1 MSEQDR
7 SLLKPKPPQTVPSTE
22 GAIVEQ
28 SLPGTETPSC
38 RASRAQRPRL
48 ESSNVF
54 EAPNILF
61 AAAGLAVF
69 VAAVLPKLLRDMPFS
84 MPMVFL
90 GAGMAAFALIPTLP
104 DPDPIV
110 HSDFVLHLSEVC
122 VIISLMGAGLA
133 LDRPVGRKRWST
145 TWRLLGI
152 AMPLCIIAVT
162 LLGLWFLGLG
172 LGAALLVAS
181 SLAPTDPVLASEVQ
195 VGEPADHEEGANKE
209 DEVRFGLTSEAGLN
223 DGLAF
228 PFVYLAIAISI
239 AGSSPSAWFPE
250 WFGVDVLWR
259 LAVGLL
265 LGFLT
270 GKVLARIF
278 FSARAESLRLSNHSE
293 GFVALA
299 ATFLAYGVTEM
310 IEGYGFIAVFVC
322 AVTIRAAEHTHGYHR
337 VLHSYVEQLERL
349 MTVVI
354 LVLLGGAIAR
364 GLLEGVGWTEV
375 LVALA
380 LLLVVRPLAGWLGLL
395 GGKTGPRERIAL
407 SFFGIRGIGSLYYLS
422 YALGKGNFGGQAE
435 WLWAFVGLVVALSIV
450 IHGATTSPLMNRLD
464 KLRAKK
470 ARAVSGDEGLAPNT
484 PV

>member
-1 MSEQDR
+1 M
-7 SLLKPKPPQTVPSTE
+7 
-22 GAIVEQ
+22 
-28 SLPGTETPSC
+28 
-38 RASRAQRPRL
+38 
-48 ESSNVF
+48 F

-69 VAAVLPKLLRDMPFS
+69 TAAVLPKLLRDMPFS

-90 GAGMAAFALIPTLP
+90 GAGMGAFALIPTLP
-104 DPDPIV
+104 DPDPV
-110 HSDFVLHLSEVC
+110 AHGDFVLHLSEIC

-133 LDRPVGRKRWST
+133 LDRPVGRRQWST

-152 AMPLCIIAVT
+152 AMPLCIIGLT
-162 LLGLWFLGLG
+162 LLGMWLLGLG

-195 VGEPADHEEGANKE
+195 VGEPADDDGGTNKE

-239 AGSSPSAWFPE
+239 AGSAPSAWFAE

-259 LAVGLL
+259 LALGLL
-265 LGFLT
+265 VGFLT
-270 GKVLARIF
+270 GKVLARLF
-278 FSARAESLRLSNHSE
+278 FSARADSLRLSNHSE

-310 IEGYGFIAVFVC
+310 VEGYGFIAVFVC
-322 AVTIRAAEHTHGYHR
+322 AVTIRAAERTHGYHR

-349 MTVVI
+349 LTVVI

-364 GLLEGVGWTEV
+364 GLLAGIGWAEV

-380 LLLVVRPLAGWLGLL
+380 FLLVVRPLAGWLGLL

-422 YALGKGNFGGQAE
+422 YALGKGRFADQAE

-464 KLRAKK
+464 RLRVVR

>member
-1 MSEQDR
+1 M
-7 SLLKPKPPQTVPSTE
+7 
-22 GAIVEQ
+22 
-28 SLPGTETPSC
+28 
-38 RASRAQRPRL
+38 
-48 ESSNVF
+48 F
-54 EAPNILF
+54 EAPSILF
-61 AAAGLAVF
+61 AAAGAAVF
-69 VAAVLPKLLRDMPFS
+69 VAAVLPKLLRNMPFS

-90 GAGMAAFALIPTLP
+90 GAGMAAFALIPSLP
-104 DPDPIV
+104 DPDPV
-110 HSDFVLHLSEVC
+110 AHGDFVSHLAEIC

-133 LDRPVGRKRWST
+133 LDRPVGRKNWAT

-152 AMPLCIIAVT
+152 AMPLCIIALT

-195 VGEPADHEEGANKE
+195 VGEPADHDDEADKE

-239 AGSSPSAWFPE
+239 VGSSPLEWFPA

-259 LAVGLL
+259 LAIGLL

-270 GKVLARIF
+270 GRVLARLF
-278 FSARAESLRLSNHSE
+278 FSARADSLRLSNHSE

-322 AVTIRAAEHTHGYHR
+322 AVTIRAAERTHGYHR

-349 MTVVI
+349 LTVVI

-364 GLLEGVGWTEV
+364 GLLEGIGWAEV

-380 LLLVVRPLAGWLGLL
+380 FLLVVRPLAGWVGLM

-422 YALGKGNFGGQAE
+422 YALGKGKFADQAE

-464 KLRAKK
+464 RLRERK

>member
-1 MSEQDR
+1 M
-7 SLLKPKPPQTVPSTE
+7 
-22 GAIVEQ
+22 
-28 SLPGTETPSC
+28 
-38 RASRAQRPRL
+38 
-48 ESSNVF
+48 F
-54 EAPNILF
+54 EAPSILF
-61 AAAGLAVF
+61 AAAGAAVF
-69 VAAVLPKLLRDMPFS
+69 VAAILPKLLRNAPFS

-90 GAGMAAFALIPTLP
+90 GAGMAVFSLIPTLP
-104 DPDPIV
+104 DPDPLV
-110 HSDFVLHLSEVC
+110 HGDFTTHLAEVC

-133 LDRPVGRKRWST
+133 LDRPLGRRSWAT

-162 LLGLWFLGLG
+162 LMGLWFLGLG
-172 LGAALLVAS
+172 LGAALLVAA

-195 VGEPADHEEGANKE
+195 VGEPADEPDETDKE

-239 AGSSPSAWFPE
+239 VGASPSAWFPE
-250 WFGVDVLWR
+250 WFGVDVVWR
-259 LAVGLL
+259 LGIGALVG
-265 LGFLT
+265 FAT
-270 GKVLARIF
+270 GKLLARLF
-278 FSARAESLRLSNHSE
+278 FSAGKESLRLANHSE

-299 ATFLAYGVTEM
+299 ATFLAYGLTEM

-322 AVTIRAAEHTHGYHR
+322 AVTIRSAEHTHGYHR

-364 GLLEGVGWTEV
+364 GLLAEIGWVEL

-380 LLLVVRPLAGWLGLL
+380 FLLLVRPAAGWLGLL
-395 GGKTGPRERIAL
+395 GGKTGPYERVAL

-422 YALGKGNFGGQAE
+422 YALGKGQFSEAE
-435 WLWAFVGLVVALSIV
+435 WLWSFVGLVVALSIV

-464 KLRAKK
+464 RLRKRK
-470 ARAVSGDEGLAPNT
+470 ALAESGDEGKAPTT

>member
-1 MSEQDR
+1 M
-7 SLLKPKPPQTVPSTE
+7 
-22 GAIVEQ
+22 
-28 SLPGTETPSC
+28 
-38 RASRAQRPRL
+38 
-48 ESSNVF
+48 F
-54 EAPNILF
+54 EAPSILF

-69 VAAVLPKLLRDMPFS
+69 IAAVLPKLLRDVPFS

-104 DPDPIV
+104 DPDPLV

-133 LDRPVGRKRWST
+133 LDRPVGRRLWST

-152 AMPLCIIAVT
+152 AMPLCIIGLT

-195 VGEPADHEEGANKE
+195 VGEPADDDGGTNKE

-239 AGSSPSAWFPE
+239 VGSSPSAWFPE

-270 GKVLARIF
+270 GKVLARLF

-322 AVTIRAAEHTHGYHR
+322 AVTIRTAERTHGYHR

-349 MTVVI
+349 LTVVI
-354 LVLLGGAIAR
+354 LVLLGGAIGR
-364 GLLEGVGWTEV
+364 GLLAGIGWAEV

-380 LLLVVRPLAGWLGLL
+380 FLLVVRPLAGWLGLL

-422 YALGKGNFGGQAE
+422 YALGKGRFADQAE
-435 WLWAFVGLVVALSIV
+435 WLWGFVGLVVALSIV
-450 IHGATTSPLMNRLD
+450 IHGATTTPLMNRLD
-464 KLRAKK
+464 RLRLKK

>member
-1 MSEQDR
+1 M
-7 SLLKPKPPQTVPSTE
+7 
-22 GAIVEQ
+22 
-28 SLPGTETPSC
+28 
-38 RASRAQRPRL
+38 
-48 ESSNVF
+48 F

-69 VAAVLPKLLRDMPFS
+69 TAAVLPKLLRDMPFS

-90 GAGMAAFALIPTLP
+90 GAGMGAFALIPTLP
-104 DPDPIV
+104 DPDPIAN
-110 HSDFVLHLSEVC
+110 SDFVLHLAEVC

-133 LDRPVGRKRWST
+133 LDRPVGRKRWAT

-152 AMPLCIIAVT
+152 AMPLCIIALT

-195 VGEPADHEEGANKE
+195 VGEPADQDDGAEKE

-239 AGSSPSAWFPE
+239 VGSSPSDWFPE

-259 LAVGLL
+259 LAIGLL

-270 GKVLARIF
+270 GKVLARLF

-322 AVTIRAAEHTHGYHR
+322 AVTIRAAERTHGYHR

-349 MTVVI
+349 LTVVI

-364 GLLEGVGWTEV
+364 GLLEGIGWAEV

-380 LLLVVRPLAGWLGLL
+380 FLLVVRPLAGWLGLL

-422 YALGKGNFGGQAE
+422 YALGKGKFSDQAE

-464 KLRAKK
+464 KLREKK

>member
-1 MSEQDR
+1 MLE
-7 SLLKPKPPQTVPSTE
+7 PPS
-22 GAIVEQ
+22 
-28 SLPGTETPSC
+28 
-38 RASRAQRPRL
+38 
-48 ESSNVF
+48 
-54 EAPNILF
+54 ILF

-69 VAAVLPKLLRDMPFS
+69 VAAVLPKALRNAPFS

-90 GAGMAAFALIPTLP
+90 GAGIAAFSLIPTLP
-104 DPDPIV
+104 DPDPLQ
-110 HSDFVLHLSEVC
+110 HSDFTVHIAEIC

-133 LDRPVGRKRWST
+133 LDRPVGRKTWAT

-152 AMPLCIIAVT
+152 AMPLCIITLT
-162 LLGLWFLGLG
+162 LLGMWFLGLG
-172 LGAALLVAS
+172 LGAALLVAA

-195 VGEPADHEEGANKE
+195 VGEPADEEEEADQE

-239 AGSSPSAWFPE
+239 VGSSPSAWFPE
-250 WFGVDVLWR
+250 WFGVDVVWR
-259 LAVGLL
+259 LAAGLV
-265 LGFLT
+265 LGFLI
-270 GKVLARIF
+270 GKVLAMLF
-278 FSARAESLRLSNHSE
+278 FSARKASLRLSNHSE

-299 ATFLAYGVTEM
+299 ATFLAYGITEM

-322 AVTIRAAEHTHGYHR
+322 AVTIRSAEHTHGYHKI
-337 VLHSYVEQLERL
+337 LHSYVEQLERL

-364 GLLEGVGWTEV
+364 GLLAPVGWAEL

-380 LLLVVRPLAGWLGLL
+380 FLLLVRPLAGWLGLL

-407 SFFGIRGIGSLYYLS
+407 SFFGIRGIGSLYYLA
-422 YALGKGNFGGQAE
+422 YALGKGEFSDRAE
-435 WLWAFVGLVVALSIV
+435 WLWGFVGLVVALSIV
-450 IHGATTSPLMNRLD
+450 IHGATTSPLMNQLDRL
-464 KLRAKK
+464 RERK
-470 ARAVSGDEGLAPNT
+470 AVAETGDEGKAPTT

>member
-1 MSEQDR
+1 MPLPRQQAHR
-7 SLLKPKPPQTVPSTE
+7 S
-22 GAIVEQ
+22 
-28 SLPGTETPSC
+28 
-38 RASRAQRPRL
+38 RPER
-48 ESSNVF
+48 SNVF

-69 VAAVLPKLLRDMPFS
+69 IAAVLPKLLRDMPFS

-90 GAGMAAFALIPTLP
+90 GAGMGAFALIPSLP
-104 DPDPIV
+104 DPDPIT
-110 HSDFVLHLSEVC
+110 HGDFVLHLAEVC

-145 TWRLLGI
+145 TWRLLGV
-152 AMPLCIIAVT
+152 AMPLCIIVLT

-195 VGEPADHEEGANKE
+195 VGEPADHDDDANKE

-239 AGSSPSAWFPE
+239 AGASPSAWFPE

-259 LAVGLL
+259 LAIGLL

-270 GKVLARIF
+270 GKVLARLF

-299 ATFLAYGVTEM
+299 ATFLAYGLTEM

-322 AVTIRAAEHTHGYHR
+322 AVTIRAAERTHGYHR

-349 MTVVI
+349 LTVVI

-364 GLLEGVGWTEV
+364 GLLEGIGWAEV

-380 LLLVVRPLAGWLGLL
+380 FLLVVRPLAGWLGLM

-422 YALGKGNFGGQAE
+422 YALGKGEFSDQAQ

-464 KLRAKK
+464 KLREKK